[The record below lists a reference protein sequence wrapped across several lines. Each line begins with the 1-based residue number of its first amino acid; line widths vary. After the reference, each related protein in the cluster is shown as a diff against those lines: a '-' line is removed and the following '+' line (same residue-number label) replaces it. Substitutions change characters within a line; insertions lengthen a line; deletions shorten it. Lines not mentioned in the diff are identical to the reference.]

1 VTSAALEG
9 GPVPG
14 SGARDERE
22 RRTRLS
28 HVRQEL
34 LAPVNAIAGY
44 ADILRD
50 EAGRLGLGEMAPD
63 LDRILTAGGVL
74 LHLVERLL
82 DLGVTADPQA
92 GEDATA
98 VQERLRHDLRNPL
111 NVIKGYGEMLLEDLD
126 DLGGCAL
133 RPDLDRLQA
142 EVARLLANLD
152 VIVDLSGREA
162 GRTGGGAD
170 PASAMVS
177 DLLRTIRPVE
187 PGEAGPRETGRIL
200 VVDDDASNRD
210 LLARRLAREGHRTV
224 EAHSGREA
232 LRILELEDVDL
243 VLLDLVMPD
252 MNGFQVLERLKA
264 DERLR
269 EVPVV
274 MISGLRETD
283 SVIRCIEAGA
293 EDYLPKPFDPV
304 LLRARIDA
312 CLERKRWHDRER
324 RYLAVLQEEKRRS
337 EALLRNILPGQIVG
351 RLNGGETV
359 IADRLEEVTI
369 LFCDLVGFTE
379 AASRTAPGRL
389 VEDLNRLFSAFD
401 ALTDALGVEK
411 IKTIGDAYMAGAG
424 LPEPRPDHAKV
435 MVELALRML
444 EAVER
449 LNREAG
455 TAFQVR
461 IGMHTGPVVAGVIGT
476 HKFTYDV
483 WGDTVNVA
491 SRLEGHGLPGRVHVS
506 DEVRRA
512 VGHRYEFEP
521 RGAISLRGK
530 GRMETFFLVATTN
543 GTAELDRHPGS
554 A

>member
-1 VTSAALEG
+1 MSGDAEG
-9 GPVPG
+9 GPMPG
-14 SGARDERE
+14 PGAQDERQ
-22 RRTRLS
+22 RRARLAR
-28 HVRQEL
+28 VRQEL
-34 LAPVNAIAGY
+34 LAPVSSVAGC

-50 EAGRLGLGEMAPD
+50 EAGRLGLEGMTPD
-63 LDRILTAGGVL
+63 LDRILAAGGAL
-74 LHLVERLL
+74 LELVERLS
-82 DLGVTADPQA
+82 DLGAATDPQA
-92 GEDATA
+92 GEGTIA

-111 NVIKGYGEMLLEDLD
+111 NVIKGYGEMLLEDAE
-126 DLGGCAL
+126 DLGGGAL
-133 RPDLDRLQA
+133 RRDLERLLA
-142 EVARLLANLD
+142 EAARLLASLD
-152 VIVDLSGREA
+152 AVVDLSGREA

-170 PASAMVS
+170 PAGAMVA
-177 DLLRTIRPVE
+177 DLLRTIRPVG

-200 VVDDDASNRD
+200 VVDDDAGNRD

-232 LRILELEDVDL
+232 LRVLGFEDVDL

-269 EVPVV
+269 EIPVI

-337 EALLRNILPGQIVG
+337 EALLRNILPGRIVG
-351 RLNGGETV
+351 RLNDGETV

-401 ALTDALGVEK
+401 ALTGALGVEK

-424 LPEPRPDHAKV
+424 LPEPRPDHAEAV
-435 MVELALRML
+435 AELALRML

-491 SRLEGHGLPGRVHVS
+491 SRLEAHGLPGRVHVS

-512 VGHRYEFEP
+512 LGHRYEFEP
-521 RGAISLRGK
+521 RGAIGLRGR
-530 GRMETFFLVATTN
+530 GQMETFFLTATTD
-543 GTAELDRHPGS
+543 GTVEPDRHPGS

>member
-1 VTSAALEG
+1 MSAALES

-14 SGARDERE
+14 SSARDERE
-22 RRTRLS
+22 RRTRLA
-28 HVRQEL
+28 HIRQEL
-34 LAPVNAIAGY
+34 LAPVSSVTGC

-50 EAGRLGLGEMAPD
+50 EAGRLGLEGMTPD
-63 LDRILTAGGVL
+63 LDRILAAGGVL

-82 DLGVTADPQA
+82 DLGAAADPQA
-92 GEDATA
+92 GEGATA
-98 VQERLRHDLRNPL
+98 IQERLRHDLRNPL
-111 NVIKGYGEMLLEDLD
+111 NVIKGYGEMLLEDVD
-126 DLGGCAL
+126 DLGGGAL
-133 RPDLDRLQA
+133 RRDLEKLLA
-142 EVARLLANLD
+142 EVARLLASLD

-170 PASAMVS
+170 PASAVVA
-177 DLLRTIRPVE
+177 DLLRTIRPIE
-187 PGEAGPRETGRIL
+187 PGEARPRETGRIL

-210 LLARRLAREGHRTV
+210 LLARRLTREGHRAI

-232 LRILELEDVDL
+232 LRVLEFEDVDL

-269 EVPVV
+269 EIPVV

-324 RYLAVLQEEKRRS
+324 RYLAVLQEEKGRS

-389 VEDLNRLFSAFD
+389 VDDLNRLFSAFD
-401 ALTDALGVEK
+401 ALTGALGVEK

-424 LPEPRPDHAKV
+424 LPEPRPDHVEA
-435 MVELALRML
+435 MAELALRML

-461 IGMHTGPVVAGVIGT
+461 IGMHTGPVVAGIIGT
-476 HKFTYDV
+476 HKFIYDV

-512 VGHRYEFEP
+512 VGHRYGFEP
-521 RGAISLRGK
+521 RGAISLRGR
-530 GRMETFFLVATTN
+530 GRMETFFLVAATN
-543 GTAELDRHPGS
+543 GTAGPDRHPGS

>member
-1 VTSAALEG
+1 MSGDAEG
-9 GPVPG
+9 GPMPG
-14 SGARDERE
+14 PGAQDERQ
-22 RRTRLS
+22 RRARLAR
-28 HVRQEL
+28 VRQEL
-34 LAPVNAIAGY
+34 LAPVSSVAGC

-50 EAGRLGLGEMAPD
+50 EAGRLGLEGMAPD
-63 LDRILTAGGVL
+63 LDRILAAGGVL

-82 DLGVTADPQA
+82 DFGAAADPRA
-92 GEDATA
+92 GEGAAA

-126 DLGGCAL
+126 DLGGGAL
-133 RPDLDRLQA
+133 RRDLEKLLA
-142 EVARLLANLD
+142 EAARLLASLD

-170 PASAMVS
+170 PAGAMVA
-177 DLLRTIRPVE
+177 DLLRTIRPVG

-200 VVDDDASNRD
+200 VVDDDAGNRD

-232 LRILELEDVDL
+232 LRVLGFEDVDL

-269 EVPVV
+269 EIPVI

-337 EALLRNILPGQIVG
+337 EALLRNILPGRIVG
-351 RLNGGETV
+351 RLNDGETV

-401 ALTDALGVEK
+401 ALTGALGVEK

-424 LPEPRPDHAKV
+424 LPEPRPDHAEAV
-435 MVELALRML
+435 AELALRML

-491 SRLEGHGLPGRVHVS
+491 SRLEAHGLPGRVHVS

-512 VGHRYEFEP
+512 LGHRYEFEP
-521 RGAISLRGK
+521 RGAIGLRGR
-530 GRMETFFLVATTN
+530 GRMETFFLAATTD
-543 GTAELDRHPGS
+543 GTAEPDRHPGS

>member
-1 VTSAALEG
+1 MSGAAEG

-14 SGARDERE
+14 SGARDERW
-22 RRTRLS
+22 RRARLA

-50 EAGRLGLGEMAPD
+50 EAGRLGLEGMTPD
-63 LDRILTAGGVL
+63 LDRILAAGGAL
-74 LHLVERLL
+74 FELVERLSA
-82 DLGVTADPQA
+82 LGAATDPQA
-92 GEDATA
+92 GEGTTA

-111 NVIKGYGEMLLEDLD
+111 SAIKGYGEMLLEDLD
-126 DLGGCAL
+126 DHGGGAL
-133 RPDLDRLQA
+133 RRDLERLLA
-142 EVARLLANLD
+142 EAARLLASLD
-152 VIVDLSGREA
+152 AVVDLSGRGA

-170 PASAMVS
+170 PASAMVA

-187 PGEAGPRETGRIL
+187 PGEARPRETGRIL
-200 VVDDDASNRD
+200 VVDDDAGNRD
-210 LLARRLAREGHRTV
+210 LLARRLAREGHRTI
-224 EAHSGREA
+224 EAGSGREA
-232 LRILELEDVDL
+232 LQVLELEDVDL

-269 EVPVV
+269 EVPVI
-274 MISGLRETD
+274 MISGLRETEN
-283 SVIRCIEAGA
+283 VIRCIEAGA

-304 LLRARIDA
+304 LLRARIGA

-324 RYLAVLQEEKRRS
+324 HYLARLEAEKERS
-337 EALLRNILPGQIVG
+337 EALLRNILPGRIVG

-379 AASRTAPGRL
+379 AASRTAPSQL
-389 VEDLNRLFSAFD
+389 VADLNRLFSAFD
-401 ALTDALGVEK
+401 ALTGALGVEK

-424 LPEPRPDHAKV
+424 LPEPRPDHAEAV
-435 MVELALRML
+435 AELALRML

-449 LNREAG
+449 LNRETG

-476 HKFTYDV
+476 HKFVYDV

-491 SRLEGHGLPGRVHVS
+491 SRLEAHGLPGRVHVS

-521 RGAISLRGK
+521 RGAIGLRGR
-530 GRMETFFLVATTN
+530 GQMETFFLTATTD
-543 GTAELDRHPGS
+543 GTVEPDRHPGS